1 MNKIATI
8 LGVLSLVL
16 IAVLFFMFF
25 NHTEQLKRISL
36 NEEKKTGSF
45 FKIAYFDID
54 SLEVHYNY
62 FKDELDSVKA
72 QENAMNAELSGMEKK
87 YQKRISELQQKGS
100 AMTPSETEQ
109 ANQEFAAMQQNY
121 QNRKQTLQEELYKND
136 EEVKSRIKTK
146 IEDFL
151 KEYNK
156 TKNFSYIFMY
166 EANSFI
172 YYRDTVFN
180 ITQDLVDGLNAT
192 YKK

>member
-72 QENAMNAELSGMEKK
+72 QENAMNTELSGMEKK

-121 QNRKQTLQEELYKND
+121 QNRKQTLQEELYKSD